1 MGNAGVSEFLYM
13 VPSWYHVH
21 MAMNLRLSQKQSEAL
36 RKAAAQ
42 DGISMQEA
50 ALAAIDTYT
59 SRRNQRLKDA
69 ISRIASED
77 AELLKRLAQ

>member
-1 MGNAGVSEFLYM
+1 M
-13 VPSWYHVH
+13 VPQWYHMF
-21 MAMNLRLSQKQSEAL
+21 MAMNLRLSPKQTEAL
-36 RKAAAQ
+36 RKTAAQ

-50 ALAAIDTYT
+50 ALAAIDAYT

-69 ISRIASED
+69 ISRIATED